1 MNGTTLRV
9 CAGWRLD
16 LLLKGSDME
25 KLKAK
30 QTVSNLTEAEAIEQ
44 AKEGDAAA
52 FEFLYKAHCRRV
64 YSLCLRMIKNPAEAE
79 DLTQQAFLQLFRKI
93 GTFRGES
100 GFSTW
105 LHRVTVNIVLMH
117 IRRHKPAEFPV
128 EDLERYSS
136 NGEGP
141 FEDGSSDTSMLG
153 AIDRLNLMR
162 AIRKLPAGYKKLFLM
177 HDVIGYEHSEIAGL
191 LGCSIGCSKS
201 QVHKARK
208 KLRRLLQGEHRR
220 GEAGVA
226 PAWEEADAGSL
237 LDLTKL
243 PEGDGE
249 QVLANVVVEGE
260 PPAAVM
266 PAAASRHALYGSC
279 AEDVAAWAIARQC
292 PQPVSP
298 LPIAVS
304 IPPGALNGIDRYYVL
319 CTRDRAIPP
328 SLQRRMVAENPCA
341 GVIELDTDHTP
352 QLSMTNELAKALHQ
366 FATHSSA
373 GAGRLADRKDRA
385 HFRRRQL

>member
-1 MNGTTLRV
+1 MLRLRVLQNSWHGGLPLLPPQVSNRGLLGRFFEGESMNGTTLRV

-64 YSLCLRMIKNPAEAE
+64 DS
-79 DLTQQAFLQLFRKI
+79 
-93 GTFRGES
+93 
-100 GFSTW
+100 
-105 LHRVTVNIVLMH
+105 
-117 IRRHKPAEFPV
+117 
-128 EDLERYSS
+128 
-136 NGEGP
+136 
-141 FEDGSSDTSMLG
+141 
-153 AIDRLNLMR
+153 LNLMR

-249 QVLANVVVEGE
+249 QGLANVVVEGAP
-260 PPAAVM
+260 PPAAM
-266 PAAASRHALYGSC
+266 PASA
-279 AEDVAAWAIARQC
+279 
-292 PQPVSP
+292 P
-298 LPIAVS
+298 LP
-304 IPPGALNGIDRYYVL
+304 ALSR
-319 CTRDRAIPP
+319 P
-328 SLQRRMVAENPCA
+328 
-341 GVIELDTDHTP
+341 
-352 QLSMTNELAKALHQ
+352 
-366 FATHSSA
+366 
-373 GAGRLADRKDRA
+373 
-385 HFRRRQL
+385 